1 MTNFI
6 PTFFLSFLKMS
17 VIVLEEDFENS
28 KKIFVGCVRGGSK
41 ITWVRWY

>member
-6 PTFFLSFLKMS
+6 PTFFLSFLKTP
-17 VIVLEEDFENS
+17 VIIW
-28 KKIFVGCVRGGSK
+28 KKILRIQRRFLWEGVRGGSK